1 MRSKKGLIILTLA
14 MFLLAISIVYAQQK
28 PQDVYKLHWEGAKF
42 PPTEFNHKK
51 HAENYKI
58 DCKTCHHTDANPAE
72 KATKCIECHDPQG
85 EKAAEKGGGIKAMDA
100 YHKQCIDC
108 HKKEN
113 EAGKAAPTKCNDCHK
128 KA

>member
-1 MRSKKGLIILTLA
+1 MKSKKGLIVLIA
-14 MFLLAISIVYAQQK
+14 ACFIFAISFVHAQ

-58 DCKTCHHTDANPAE
+58 DCKKCHHADANPAE
-72 KATKCIECHDPQG
+72 KVMKCIECHDPTG

-100 YHKQCIDC
+100 YHKNCIDC

-113 EAGKAAPTKCNDCHK
+113 ETGKSAPTKCNDCHK